1 MWRHL
6 THPNIVPLLGITLE
20 PLQLISTWIPGGELK
35 VYIIGNPD
43 TDRLAL
49 VGVPPPLA
57 SSNYAYTLSSYAV
70 SLMASITSIS
80 ATLSTVISKGYVII
94 INSKPI
100 PQLCH
105 TWTAEYSRG

>member
-35 VYIIGNPD
+35 DYIIGNPD

-49 VGVPPPLA
+49 VGVPPLA
-57 SSNYAYTLSSYAV
+57 LSNYAHALSSYPV
-70 SLMASITSIS
+70 SPMVSITFTPAI
-80 ATLSTVISKGYVII
+80 
-94 INSKPI
+94 
-100 PQLCH
+100 
-105 TWTAEYSRG
+105 